1 MAASQ
6 GRRLGASDA
15 AQGRV
20 RTGSHSPAASSPSC
34 SPPHCDGPEPALRP
48 CAANFFMMAA
58 RAGIIRV
65 RGGLGRSP
73 ATVDSMID
81 DPSPGPTIRVR
92 GGPQAV
98 AGGPRTIRVPGDF
111 KFTRSES
118 RGVSSLPDPS
128 PGGFQVTSTIQAP
141 GHGPGVATR
150 IPYGTDHDR
159 RGPDVSAV
167 TGVFSA
173 VTGVFSAVTGVFSA
187 VTGVFSAVTGVFSAV
202 TGVFSAVTGV
212 LID

>member
-1 MAASQ
+1 
-6 GRRLGASDA
+6 
-15 AQGRV
+15 
-20 RTGSHSPAASSPSC
+20 
-34 SPPHCDGPEPALRP
+34 
-48 CAANFFMMAA
+48 
-58 RAGIIRV
+58 
-65 RGGLGRSP
+65 
-73 ATVDSMID
+73 MID

-128 PGGFQVTSTIQAP
+128 PGGFQVYPIRVP
-141 GHGPGVATR
+141 GDFKLLVRSRPRVTGVATR

-167 TGVFSA
+167 TGVFIRRDRS
-173 VTGVFSAVTGVFSA
+173 VPRRDRRVHPP
-187 VTGVFSAVTGVFSAV
+187 
-202 TGVFSAVTGV
+202 
-212 LID
+212 